1 MVDVYLGLGSNLGDR
16 EANLH
21 DALTQISG
29 FCELI
34 SVSTFHETD
43 PVGYLDQGRF
53 LNAAAH
59 VITDLWPAEFL
70 DRLMCVEQ
78 AMGRVR
84 TIPNGPRTI
93 DIDILF
99 WGREVIQRP
108 GLTVPHP
115 RLHQRLFVL
124 APLAEIAPDLIHPVL
139 GHPVRELLE
148 QVHSP
153 SA

>member
-16 EANLH
+16 ETNLH
-21 DALTQISG
+21 DALTQISA

-34 SVSTFHETD
+34 SVSTVHETE

-59 VITDLWPAEFL
+59 VVTDLWPAEFL
-70 DRLMCVEQ
+70 DRLLRVEL
-78 AMGRVR
+78 ALGRVR
-84 TIPNGPRTI
+84 TVPNGPRTI

-99 WGREVIQRP
+99 WGREIIDRP

-124 APLAEIAPDLIHPVL
+124 APLAEIAPELIHPVL
-139 GHPVRELLE
+139 RQPVQELLE

>member
-34 SVSTFHETD
+34 SISTFHETD

-78 AMGRVR
+78 ALGRVR
-84 TIPNGPRTI
+84 NFPNGPRTI

-124 APLAEIAPDLIHPVL
+124 APLAEIAPELIHPVL
-139 GHPVRELLE
+139 GQPVRELLE